1 MMRIC
6 PSRRR
11 QRSGFTLIELVI
23 VVAIIAILAGALML
37 EAGRRIR
44 VARRTRALQ
53 DMRTLEVA
61 LDSYAADN
69 GSPPTTQQGL
79 AALVTKPTSAP
90 VPSNWNGPYLKKRS
104 AVPRDPW
111 GIEYLYRFPPEE
123 NPDAE
128 SYDLTCYG
136 ADRKPGGDDDD
147 ADITNFSEE

>member
-1 MMRIC
+1 MRIC

-128 SYDLTCYG
+128 SYDLICYG